1 MGAARRVETRAGV
14 AHPLDLWQNKG
25 GEEMTLSAPIW
36 IVALALAAC
45 APWCVRAISD
55 GLEARV
61 RRRTEALVARA
72 LAASGLSPTP
82 GAPSP
87 RVASPGEEDFEHEG

>member
-1 MGAARRVETRAGV
+1 
-14 AHPLDLWQNKG
+14 
-25 GEEMTLSAPIW
+25 MTLSAPIW

-45 APWCVRAISD
+45 APWFVRALSD

-72 LAASGLSPTP
+72 LRAAGLEPVSPARRLA
-82 GAPSP
+82 GASDD
-87 RVASPGEEDFEHEG
+87 VTASEESNEAEG

>member
-1 MGAARRVETRAGV
+1 
-14 AHPLDLWQNKG
+14 
-25 GEEMTLSAPIW
+25 MTLSAPIW

-55 GLEARV
+55 ALEGRV

-72 LAASGLSPTP
+72 LAASGFAP
-82 GAPSP
+82 GSSAPSHGVTSQSEGP
-87 RVASPGEEDFEHEG
+87 AEEDFEHEG